1 MPIPESQLDTWS
13 HQGSVAQS
21 SATYQSI
28 RAALLKA
35 GTGYA
40 DKGPEV
46 FLQGSYGNDT
56 NIYAESDVDCVILY
70 NGEFYHDLTSLPG
83 EQQAA
88 FKASMPDGTYS
99 YDTFKTQV
107 RDALV
112 GSFGMSID
120 ATSRRAIKIKA
131 GGGRRSADVIIAF
144 QYRRYY
150 KFNGINDQSF
160 DTGMLFFTS
169 DGKRI
174 ANYPKIHSAHLTIK
188 HQATGG
194 NFKPMVRVFKNMRSR
209 LVDNGQIKNGVAP
222 SYFIEGLLYNAPD
235 SLFKGKYA
243 DMVVNILKWL
253 YQTPDRTKFL
263 CANRQ
268 YYLLRD
274 DSLVCWPTAD
284 GEKFITETTTLWNSW

>member
-1 MPIPESQLDTWS
+1 
-13 HQGSVAQS
+13 
-21 SATYQSI
+21 
-28 RAALLKA
+28 LKA

-70 NGEFYHDLTSLPG
+70 NGEFYHDLAALPA

-88 FKASMPDGTYS
+88 FKTSMLDGTYS

-112 GSFGMSID
+112 DSFGTSVD
-120 ATSRRAIKIKA
+120 VSSRRAIKIKA
-131 GGGRRSADVIIAF
+131 GGGRRSADVVVAF

-150 KFNGINDQSF
+150 KFNGLNEQSF

-174 ANYPKIHSAHLTIK
+174 PNYPKIHSANLTIK

-194 NFKPMVRVFKNMRSR
+194 NFKPVIRIFKNMRRR
-209 LVDNGQIKNGVAP
+209 LLENSKIENGVAP

-235 SLFKGKYA
+235 NLFKGKYA
-243 DMVVNILKWL
+243 DMVVGVLKWL
-253 YQTPDRTKFL
+253 HQTPDRSEFV

-274 DSLVCWPTAD
+274 NSLVCWPTAD
-284 GEKFITETTTLWNSW
+284 GATFINQIIKLWNDW